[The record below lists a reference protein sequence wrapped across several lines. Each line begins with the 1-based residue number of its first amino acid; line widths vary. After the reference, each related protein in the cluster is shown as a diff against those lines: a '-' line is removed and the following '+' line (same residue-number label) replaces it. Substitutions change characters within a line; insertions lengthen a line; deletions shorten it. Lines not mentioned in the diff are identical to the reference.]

1 MDFYMLCLMSF
12 VIFLLVVYIGYILYT
27 TAGDFEKLRL
37 ELERTKKEYEV
48 LNNNYYVLVAE
59 NKQLRYELM
68 SKRGY
73 DAR

>member
-1 MDFYMLCLMSF
+1 MDFYMLCLLSF

-68 SKRGY
+68 SKRMM
-73 DAR
+73 